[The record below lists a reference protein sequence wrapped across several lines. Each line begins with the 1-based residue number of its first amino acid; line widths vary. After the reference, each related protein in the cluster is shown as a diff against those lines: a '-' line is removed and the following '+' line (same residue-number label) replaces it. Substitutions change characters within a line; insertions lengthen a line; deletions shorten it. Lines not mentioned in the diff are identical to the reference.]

1 MLSSYHSV
9 VNVGIYS
16 EMTPNLFLILWHV
29 WSQQKHS
36 FLGFTASSEECTVF
50 GTKPLLTPSQ
60 PSWIQISPLLIS
72 SYMSL
77 VKIVKDSS
85 TFVASF
91 AEVSIYFIPQSADSF
106 SASSLVTWRREAKSH
121 LCPTSRNTIWNGCT
135 CIFASSSQSFTC
147 SKDRRLVMSNTK
159 NPPTELR

>member
-9 VNVGIYS
+9 VNVGIYP
-16 EMTPNLFLILWHV
+16 EMTSNLFLILWYV

-106 SASSLVTWRREAKSH
+106 SASSLVTWRCEAKSH